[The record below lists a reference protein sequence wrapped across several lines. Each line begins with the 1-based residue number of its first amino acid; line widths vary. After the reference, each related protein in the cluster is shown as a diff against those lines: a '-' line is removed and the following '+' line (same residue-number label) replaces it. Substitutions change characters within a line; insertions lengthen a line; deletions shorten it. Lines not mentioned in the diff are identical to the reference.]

1 MIVDDFDVESVS
13 GAPSEANAPLI
24 VDADR
29 VLLRAIAF
37 QLLKPVARNPTKFIK
52 PDGGMDRNELLQ
64 RAALH
69 VAWYP
74 PAGPTEEKLRRL
86 PRGKA
91 SDHDRM

>member
-1 MIVDDFDVESVS
+1 MIVDDFDVESIS

-29 VLLRAIAF
+29 ILLRAIAF
-37 QLLKPVARNPTKFIK
+37 QLLKPVTRNPTKFIK

-69 VAWYP
+69 VAWNP
-74 PAGPTEEKLRRL
+74 PTGSTGEEFRRF
-86 PRGKA
+86 P
-91 SDHDRM
+91 